1 MTMAKVICN
10 IGNCKHRLKKPLR
23 TYKRRD
29 GKKCYG
35 CELHAISVS
44 LKFDPDRDICIAS
57 CDDYEPVEEDGHAAR
72 QFVHKAY
79 EPYSVRD
86 GDADDGSGVI

>member
-10 IGNCKHRLKKPLR
+10 IGNCKHRLRKPLR

-29 GKKCYG
+29 GKRCYG

-44 LKFDPDRDICIAS
+44 LKFDPDLDVCIAS
-57 CDDYEPVEEDGHAAR
+57 CDDYEPLED
-72 QFVHKAY
+72 
-79 EPYSVRD
+79 
-86 GDADDGSGVI
+86 